1 MTTDRS
7 QDVAYSFRAAL
18 AVGAV
23 LSPVVGCASNEAE
36 GGQQSFVV
44 GWLLLALLVLFMLV
58 LFGGLLRYLKAGKKR
73 EEPTERSLDYE
84 YKASEE
90 DEEEL

>member
-1 MTTDRS
+1 MSTDRP
-7 QDVAYSFRAAL
+7 QDVAHSFRSAL
-18 AVGAV
+18 AAGAG
-23 LSPVVGCASNEAE
+23 LSLLVGCASKEAE

-73 EEPTERSLDYE
+73 EEPAERSLDYE